1 MSRLKAQFEKLT
13 KEERKALICFVT
25 AGDPNPDFT
34 VPMMHGMV
42 EAGADVLELG
52 VPFSDPMADGPVIQ
66 RASER
71 ALKHHVGLRDV
82 LSLVKEFRKNDQQT
96 PIVLMGYLNPIEI
109 MGYETFA
116 IEAKAA
122 EIDGVITVDLP
133 PEEAEE
139 AVKLLKT
146 RDIDQIFLSAPN
158 SPAERIKKMN
168 RLGSGYLYYV
178 SLKGVTGA
186 GHLNIDEVKQ
196 KIAEIRKN
204 TELPIGV
211 GFGVKNAD
219 IAKNIAK
226 LADGVVVGSALISK
240 IEQNLDNPET
250 AKIEIIK
257 LIESMRQA
265 MDSQEVLI

>member
-1 MSRLKAQFEKLT
+1 
-13 KEERKALICFVT
+13 
-25 AGDPNPDFT
+25 
-34 VPMMHGMV
+34 
-42 EAGADVLELG
+42 
-52 VPFSDPMADGPVIQ
+52 
-66 RASER
+66 
-71 ALKHHVGLRDV
+71 
-82 LSLVKEFRKNDQQT
+82 
-96 PIVLMGYLNPIEI
+96 
-109 MGYETFA
+109 
-116 IEAKAA
+116 
-122 EIDGVITVDLP
+122 
-133 PEEAEE
+133 
-139 AVKLLKT
+139 
-146 RDIDQIFLSAPN
+146 
-158 SPAERIKKMN
+158 MN

-211 GFGVKNAD
+211 GFGVKNAE

-240 IEQNLDNPET
+240 IEQNLDNPEK

-265 MDSQEVLI
+265 MDSQEVLT